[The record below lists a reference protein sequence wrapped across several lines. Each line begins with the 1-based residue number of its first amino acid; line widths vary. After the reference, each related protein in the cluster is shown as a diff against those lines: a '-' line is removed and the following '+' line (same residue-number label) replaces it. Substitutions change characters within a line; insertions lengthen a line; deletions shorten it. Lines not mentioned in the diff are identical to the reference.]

1 MSTIWSSTKH
11 CAHAFSACVSRTA
24 QFQELRKRRFE
35 TQGNRCHLCTVFLL
49 FVFATQGA
57 ARALALQ
64 KHRDPESISG
74 ERRTQML
81 FNLEQEESVPGPIS
95 LFLRTNNFFARE
107 PKKTFR
113 VNQNR
118 ERKYCSGARRIGPGA
133 NFIVP
138 QNQQLF
144 SCRLVTAPKT

>member
-1 MSTIWSSTKH
+1 VLFLLAT
-11 CAHAFSACVSRTA
+11 VA

-57 ARALALQ
+57 ARALQ
-64 KHRDPESISG
+64 KHRDPKSISG

-113 VNQNR
+113 VNANAVL
-118 ERKYCSGARRIGPGA
+118 EHEEVPGPISLSPRINKFFHADLLWLQKAEGRPVE
-133 NFIVP
+133 I
-138 QNQQLF
+138 
-144 SCRLVTAPKT
+144 